1 MVSAL
6 LLPLPL
12 WADLCRNTCSHM
24 LDDLQHMHPWTPSI
38 QLHRKKSLAAFY
50 THTSFLLQCLF
61 TELCEHQQLYVVEGL
76 CQPIEGSGLTERS
89 PVKCASSERSKRST
103 NLPSQPRENPGTT
116 QGWYWAGTP
125 SLREY
130 WGIEPCEPW
139 SVVHWGSLLT
149 LLIWVIMWTLQDL
162 PLCSTQVQTTD
173 IKKVIFSE
181 KYFEASS
188 LLWKTTHYFKQF
200 LCRCLCLFEYQ
211 AQLMF
216 WSQINICPA
225 FNSLTLTVPFSYLQH
240 NVVWNHPCELEILTV
255 TLVALSNTA
264 GSYLTPS
271 DTSNGQNHDVLVFI

>member
-1 MVSAL
+1 MNTLHSASQKKVPCCFLHSHKL
-6 LLPLPL
+6 LATVPLHRAL
-12 WADLCRNTCSHM
+12 
-24 LDDLQHMHPWTPSI
+24 WTPAT
-38 QLHRKKSLAAFY
+38 LCGRGALPTHRRLRAN
-50 THTSFLLQCLF
+50 
-61 TELCEHQQLYVVEGL
+61 
-76 CQPIEGSGLTERS
+76 S
-89 PVKCASSERSKRST
+89 PVKCASSEHSKRST

-116 QGWYWAGTP
+116 QGWHWAGTP

-130 WGIEPCEPW
+130 WGIGPCEPW
-139 SVVHWGSLLT
+139 SVMHWGLLLT

-225 FNSLTLTVPFSYLQH
+225 FNSLTLTVPFSHLQH